1 MSAGPPIVS
10 VITRTKD
17 RPDFL
22 REAVASV
29 AAQTLRPIEQI
40 VVNDG
45 GADVEHVVAP
55 FRDRLDVRYLS
66 PGAVGRCKAANVALE
81 AARGTWIAWL
91 DDDDLYYPHHLKTLV
106 EFAQAHDSKFVYGMA
121 DVIRQTKDPATGRY
135 VDVSKKP
142 APTFEFSRLRLWMGG
157 QLHLVETLHHREVYE
172 VVGGF
177 DEATPVLEDLDFWG
191 RASQEFHFKRCA
203 VTTSAYRLRDD
214 DTNAVYALR
223 RDFEGVRRILWGRYA
238 HSVLPEIVEK
248 LEHGETA
255 LFDLLR
261 RVAELEAEVLRLKE
275 GR

>member
-1 MSAGPPIVS
+1 MSAAPPIVS
-10 VITRTKD
+10 VITRTKN
-17 RPDFL
+17 RPEFL

-45 GADVEHVVAP
+45 GDDVEHVVAP

-66 PGAVGRCKAANVALE
+66 PGAVGRCKAANVALA

-91 DDDDLYYPHHLKTLV
+91 DDDDLFYPHHLKTLHD
-106 EFAQAHDSKFVYGMA
+106 FAEANAVKFVYGMA
-121 DVIRQTKDPATGRY
+121 DVIRQTKDKTTGRY
-135 VDVSKKP
+135 VDVSKAP
-142 APTFEFSRLRLWMGG
+142 GPTFEFSRLRLWMGG
-157 QLHLVETLHHREVYE
+157 QLHLVSTLHHREVYDRL
-172 VVGGF
+172 GGF
-177 DEATPVLEDLDFWG
+177 DEGTPVLEDLEFWG
-191 RASQEFHFKRCA
+191 RVSQDYVFKRCA
-203 VTTSAYRLRDD
+203 TTTAAYRLRDD

-223 RDFEGVRRILWGRYA
+223 HQFEGVRKTLWGRYA

-255 LFDLLR
+255 LFDLMR
-261 RVAELEAEVLRLKE
+261 RVAELEAEVRRLKE